1 MSYEL
6 KELCT
11 NAKELLKKEMTN
23 ISYET
28 WVKNLDIHKITNDT
42 VILLVASTF
51 HKDALQTRYY
61 DLIYNTFKYLTNKD
75 YKIEIVSEDELNNED
90 VDELDELSNSKGSK
104 SPINSSLNP
113 KYTFETFVVGNNN
126 RFAHAASL
134 AVAESPAISY
144 NPLFIY
150 GGVGLGK
157 THLMHAIRKQNI
169 INKSKFKNIICYI
182 REIHKSIN
190 KCNKRC
196 KNRAI

>member
-1 MSYEL
+1 MSYDF
-6 KELCT
+6 KELST
-11 NAKELLKKEMTN
+11 NAKELLKKELTH

-28 WVKNLDIHKITNDT
+28 WIKNFEIHKITNDT
-42 VILLVASTF
+42 IVLLAASPF
-51 HKDALQTRYY
+51 HKDSLKTRYY
-61 DLIYNTFKYLTNKD
+61 DLVYNTFKYLTNKD
-75 YKIEIVSEDELNNED
+75 YKIEVVSKEDLESET
-90 VDELDELSNSKGSK
+90 ELDELDQLANSKDSK

-157 THLMHAIRKQNI
+157 THLMHAIRK
-169 INKSKFKNIICYI
+169 
-182 REIHKSIN
+182 
-190 KCNKRC
+190 
-196 KNRAI
+196 